1 MKGGKKG
8 KKLILNEEVEQSFFK
23 KIMGAAKGMAG
34 KALKS
39 HPIAGKVSGV
49 LNAAKSMKGG
59 KKGKKLILNEEV
71 EQSFFKKIMGAA
83 AAKSMKGG
91 KKGKKLILNEEVEQ
105 SFFKKIMGAAKG
117 MAGKAAAKSMKGGK
131 KGKKL

>member
-1 MKGGKKG
+1 MP
-8 KKLILNEEVEQSFFK
+8 
-23 KIMGAAKGMAG
+23 
-34 KALKS
+34 
-39 HPIAGKVSGV
+39 PIAGKVSGV

-83 AAKSMKGG
+83 KGMAGKAIKSHPIAGKVSGVLNAAKSMKGG